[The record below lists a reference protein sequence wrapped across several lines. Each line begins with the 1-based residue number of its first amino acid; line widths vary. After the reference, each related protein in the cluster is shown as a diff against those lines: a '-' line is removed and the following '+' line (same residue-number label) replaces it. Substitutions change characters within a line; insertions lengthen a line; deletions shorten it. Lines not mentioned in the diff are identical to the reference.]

1 MEVFAWQIGIILG
14 IGLAS
19 VLFGKGGWIL
29 ASVGAVIWTV
39 VMIFT
44 SWLMILQ
51 FVSVFAGFVWGSVI
65 VESPNYKDN
74 NSGAWSAVIV
84 GMLGLAGAVNYFN
97 KQDSQPQATVESAAP
112 VIQSQITPAPAA
124 PQQPR
129 HVDRVAKLIA
139 EMEQA
144 FPELVPSERLFDQ
157 RASDS
162 VINRWKELQKSG
174 MGEYD
179 ALLRTRQEYIDYRA
193 RAGSGRVV
201 SEIDSRGHVFIH
213 N

>member
-29 ASVGAVIWTV
+29 ASAAAAIWTF

-51 FVSVFAGFVWGSVI
+51 FVTVFAGFVWGLSI
-65 VESPNYKDN
+65 VESPNQEANK
-74 NSGAWSAVIV
+74 SSAWGIVIV
-84 GMLGLAGAVNYFN
+84 GIIGVIWAVDHFK

-112 VIQSQITPAPAA
+112 VIQSQIAPAPAA
-124 PQQPR
+124 PQLPR
-129 HVDRVAKLIA
+129 HVDRVDKLIA

-144 FPELVPSERLFDQ
+144 FPELVPSGLLFDQ

-193 RAGSGRVV
+193 RAGRGKVV